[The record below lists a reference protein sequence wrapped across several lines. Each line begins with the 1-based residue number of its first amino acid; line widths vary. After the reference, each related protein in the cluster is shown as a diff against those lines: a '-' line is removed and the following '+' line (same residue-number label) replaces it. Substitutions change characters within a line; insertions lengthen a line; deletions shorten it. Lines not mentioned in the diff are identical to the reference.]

1 MVKTN
6 RIDIAHLSFPPP
18 FVPGSYNDLM
28 VQEQVRV
35 MTEFRHVVISYWE
48 KEIPDSAKG
57 DDHLILVNDKDL
69 SLLQKSWLQL
79 PERVRRTR
87 FGGIGDRK
95 YLVYLW
101 QAIKKLRELKPRL
114 IHCYDLWKMGP
125 ELRKAIDWPCRLI
138 LSEHGLS
145 YYISGEEFRVYN
157 LLTSFDVIWSLT
169 YTSYRYNRSRTPKY
183 CPQVAVLP
191 HWINTD
197 QYKSVSKEKRQTL
210 RASWNLPE
218 SAQVILLLSRRVPEK
233 GAHLILYSW
242 PKILKKVPNAFLWI
256 VGSGNP
262 AYLEYIQNMINS
274 LNISD
279 SVRIEGYIPAE
290 RKPECYQAADLYLF
304 PTLHS
309 EGWALSLSEAMACGI
324 PCISSDFAVA
334 SELYS
339 EGELILVQDPNVEDA
354 FVQPVVELLS
364 DIVLCTKMGHAARK
378 AIQERY
384 TQSLAFAKIR
394 EFYHRQLSLV
404 NYADWERN

>member
-1 MVKTN
+1 
-6 RIDIAHLSFPPP
+6 
-18 FVPGSYNDLM
+18 
-28 VQEQVRV
+28 

-57 DDHLILVNDKDL
+57 YEHLILVNNKDL
-69 SLLQKSWLQL
+69 SLLQRSWLQL

-101 QAIKKLRELKPRL
+101 QSIKKLRELKPSV

-145 YYISGEEFRVYN
+145 YFVSGSDFRIYN
-157 LLTSFDVIWSLT
+157 LLSSFDVIWSLT
-169 YTSYRYNRSRTPKY
+169 YTAYRYNRYRTPKY
-183 CPQVAVLP
+183 CPEVAVLP
-191 HWINTD
+191 HWID
-197 QYKSVSKEKRQTL
+197 ADEFRPVSKEEKQTR
-210 RASWNLPE
+210 RANWNLPE
-218 SAQVILLLSRRVPEK
+218 SSQVVLLLSRRVPEK

-242 PKILKKVPNAFLWI
+242 PRILEKAPNAFLWI
-256 VGSGNP
+256 VGSGNQE
-262 AYLEYIQNMINS
+262 YLEYIQHMITS
-274 LNISD
+274 LKIAD

-334 SELYS
+334 AELYS
-339 EGELILVQDPNVEDA
+339 EGELMLVRDPNVEDA
-354 FVQPVVELLS
+354 FVNPVVELLS
-364 DIVLCTKMGHAARK
+364 DAAARTKMGHAARK

-384 TQSLAFAKIR
+384 TQALAFAKIR
-394 EFYHRQLSLV
+394 EFYRRQLSLV
-404 NYADWERN
+404 KYAD